1 MNIIIMAAEISI
13 IFITAAETSII
24 IIIITMAAELSIIII
39 IIITA
44 APGAMTF
51 PAQGQPAIPQP
62 GYFASALRG
71 QALQY
76 AATSA
81 AATAQ
86 SVAMPGPG
94 FFSTV
99 TSTVASVPQSA
110 IVTALSGS
118 TGVGTQAQPIPVIGG
133 ECG

>member
-1 MNIIIMAAEISI
+1 MIIIIMAAEISI
-13 IFITAAETSII
+13 IFITAAETSI

-118 TGVGTQAQPIPVIGG
+118 AGVGTQAQPIPVIGG

>member
-1 MNIIIMAAEISI
+1 MIIIIMAAEISI
-13 IFITAAETSII
+13 IFITAAETSI

-110 IVTALSGS
+110 IMTALSGS
-118 TGVGTQAQPIPVIGG
+118 AGVGTQAQPIPVIGG